1 MKRSHHCG
9 ALTPA
14 HIGET
19 VTLNGWVQTRRD
31 LGAYSSSTC
40 VIAAGLYKLSLTRLT
55 PVKLCKS
62 QIAYVASMLS
72 L

>member
-31 LGAYSSSTC
+31 LGAYCLSIC
-40 VIAAGLYKLSLTRLT
+40 VTAAELYKLFSTRLT
-55 PVKLCKS
+55 LAKHCKS
-62 QIAYVASMLS
+62 LTECGASTLS
-72 L
+72 Q

>member
-9 ALTPA
+9 ALTNA

-31 LGAYSSSTC
+31 LGRTFIDLRDRSGI
-40 VIAAGLYKLSLTRLT
+40 VQVVLTRHT
-55 PVKLCKS
+55 PVKHYRS
-62 QIAYVASMLS
+62 QIVYAVSMS
-72 L
+72 LR

>member
-9 ALTPA
+9 ALTNA

-31 LGAYSSSTC
+31 LGAYFYRS
-40 VIAAGLYKLSLTRLT
+40 A
-55 PVKLCKS
+55 
-62 QIAYVASMLS
+62 
-72 L
+72 